1 MASSTLGVQPAD
13 GPRSSL
19 TPRTDDR
26 PPLPAARERCSIRFV
41 VGIGGLAILAFLS
54 AGRPS
59 GADAPHCGPGATRT
73 INVEGLGPQG
83 SPFPCIGHGVYA
95 GRLVKSHHE

>member
-26 PPLPAARERCSIRFV
+26 PPLPAAQERCSIRFV

-59 GADAPHCGPGATRT
+59 GADAPYGLGVTRT
-73 INVEGLGPQG
+73 ISVEGLGPQG
-83 SPFPCIGHGVYA
+83 SPFPCILATELKTHRRAYA
-95 GRLVKSHHE
+95 GRL